1 MKKVAI
7 LCQTAPG
14 GKRRLAEEALRLA
27 TGLTATGRLQVD
39 LILTDGGTALLQP
52 EMGGPIGTWESLQSP
67 HTRILIPSD
76 TRLPPSAPPVIRLAN
91 CHPEKASAGAD
102 IILRF

>member
-27 TGLTATGRLQVD
+27 TGLTATGRLQID
-39 LILTDGGTALLQP
+39 LILTQGGTALLHP
-52 EMGGPIGTWESLQSP
+52 EMGPCSLPSIRSP
-67 HTRILIPSD
+67 TRPSPSLALFHV
-76 TRLPPSAPPVIRLAN
+76 TLVAPLPREP
-91 CHPEKASAGAD
+91 H
-102 IILRF
+102 

>member
-39 LILTDGGTALLQP
+39 LILTHGGTALLHP
-52 EMGGPIGTWESLQSP
+52 EMGGPLGTWESLRSP
-67 HTRILIPSD
+67 HTRILVLSD
-76 TRLPPSAPPVIRLAN
+76 TPLPPSAPPVTTVIN
-91 CHPEKASAGAD
+91 FNPEKASAGAD
-102 IILRF
+102 MILRF

>member
-27 TGLTATGRLQVD
+27 TGLTATGRLQID
-39 LILTDGGTALLQP
+39 LILTQGGTALLHP
-52 EMGGPIGTWESLQSP
+52 DMGGPLGTCLLYTSP
-67 HTRILIPSD
+67 SPRDRTRSRMPS
-76 TRLPPSAPPVIRLAN
+76 SA
-91 CHPEKASAGAD
+91 
-102 IILRF
+102 

>member
-27 TGLTATGRLQVD
+27 TGLTATGRLQID
-39 LILTDGGTALLQP
+39 LILTQGGTALLHP
-52 EMGGPIGTWESLQSP
+52 EMGGPLGTWESLLAP
-67 HTRILIPSD
+67 HTRVLVPSEAQI
-76 TRLPPSAPPVIRLAN
+76 PPSAPPVTRLAN
-91 CHPEKASAGAD
+91 INPEKASAGAD